1 MPNSKQ
7 IDAKRKHRKRK
18 LRKQNIQNELL
29 SQAGKRKMKQLHKEG
44 LLPKRFWPT
53 IGV

>member
-18 LRKQNIQNELL
+18 TRQLNNRNFLISK
-29 SQAGKRKMKQLHKEG
+29 AGKRKMKQLHKEG
-44 LLPKRFWPT
+44 LLPKEFWST